1 MHWMIL
7 PFQRYFDFTGRSR
20 RMEYWMF
27 TLLWVIVTIVLF
39 VLFIFDFISLM
50 ADLDRPSAPSSDP
63 FGGLGVLSWIALIAW
78 SLFALIAFIPGLA
91 LSVRRFHDVGMSG
104 WVYVALYVGSIIFGI
119 VGLAILVITLLP
131 SAEGSNKW
139 GPNPKDPY
147 DEDVF
152 A

>member
-1 MHWMIL
+1 
-7 PFQRYFDFTGRSR
+7 
-20 RMEYWMF
+20 MF

-39 VLFIFDFISLM
+39 VPFIVDFISLM
-50 ADLDRPSAPSSDP
+50 DDIGRPSASRGEPL
-63 FGGLGVLSWIALIAW
+63 GGLGVLSWIALTAW

-104 WVYVALYVGSIIFGI
+104 WVFVALYVGSIILGL
-119 VGLAILVITLLP
+119 VGLAIFVISLLP